1 MRRTFRI
8 LCVLVLSVPM
18 IEAGALGPRA
28 EFSAKAAP
36 KETPWQSLE
45 KCDTAAPQCQQRI
58 SELARPD
65 TDSDKKVIKSPAARK
80 TMSKST
86 NKPTK
91 RCCIIYQPGHQGDDR
106 YCSQSVPC

>member
-1 MRRTFRI
+1 MHRPFRI
-8 LCVLVLSVPM
+8 FYVLVLSLLM
-18 IEAGALGPRA
+18 IEAGALGSNE

-36 KETPWQSLE
+36 KESPRRSLE
-45 KCDTAAPQCQQRI
+45 KCDTTALQCQRRI

-65 TDSDKKVIKSPAARK
+65 TGSDKKVIKSPAARK
-80 TMSKST
+80 TTSRT
-86 NKPTK
+86 TK